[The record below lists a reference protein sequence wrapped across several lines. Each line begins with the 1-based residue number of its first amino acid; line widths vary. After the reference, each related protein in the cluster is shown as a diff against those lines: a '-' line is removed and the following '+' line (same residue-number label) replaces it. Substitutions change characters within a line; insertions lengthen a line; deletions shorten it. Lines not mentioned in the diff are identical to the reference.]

1 MKISRWLLVGLL
13 LIAAVIGAGG
23 MMISTVV
30 NHYTSTD
37 AFCTGCH
44 TMTFQSN
51 DPYFQKSAHRSNDE
65 GVRPSC
71 GDCHI
76 PKSNWFLETYVHVTS
91 GIRDVYVEATHDFSD
106 PKIWEARRAE
116 LEQEAHAQI
125 RGWDSVTCRS
135 CHDASAIKPQSD
147 AGRQSHAL
155 LAQGEVTCVDCHTN
169 LVHPPAIAASQSNA
183 PPAVAP
189 K

>member
-1 MKISRWLLVGLL
+1 MQIKRWLFVVLL
-13 LIAAVIGAGG
+13 LVAAVIGAGG
-23 MMISTVV
+23 MMVSFAV

-44 TMTFQSN
+44 TMALQFN
-51 DPYFQKSAHRSNDE
+51 DPYFQKSTHRSNKE

-76 PKSNWFLETYVHVTS
+76 PTTNWFIETYVHVTS
-91 GIRDVYVEATHDFSD
+91 GIRDVYVASTHDFSD
-106 PKIWEARRAE
+106 PKTWEARRAT

-125 RGWDSVTCRS
+125 RAWDSVTCRS
-135 CHDASAIKPQSD
+135 CHDASAIKPSSD

-155 LAQGEVTCVDCHTN
+155 LAQGGVTCVDCHTN
-169 LVHPPAIAASQSNA
+169 LVHPPVAAANA
-183 PPAVAP
+183 SPAAAP